1 MIFAV
6 RFGLNRFLIKWSFGD
21 LLFQMSDYST
31 EKSHK
36 TAVINSSFRKEN
48 LAFSKFHKEGVN
60 VCDSQQIF
68 VVMVTYEALFAF
80 AMLLIAFAALLLNR
94 K

>member
-6 RFGLNRFLIKWSFGD
+6 HFGLNRFLVRCSFCNW
-21 LLFQMSDYST
+21 LFQISDYST

-48 LAFSKFHKEGVN
+48 LAFSEFHKEGVN

-80 AMLLIAFAALLLNR
+80 AMVLITLEVPNNTKR
-94 K
+94 